1 MTDQQLIEDARG
13 HIANRYDTDYK
24 LLIRCF
30 EAVVDR
36 FAALQSENAEKDKEI
51 ERLKSELLEAR
62 EDYMASEME
71 REQGVAALSC
81 AEAERDAGRPSA
93 EVLEVIDELVEF
105 ARDRMSIGMW
115 LGYVNVLNEW
125 RGAQGER

>member
-36 FAALQSENAEKDKEI
+36 FAALQAGNADLRIGFSRAVAEWNAAMAYVPHACSTCKHKKKGVCGMGCEFV
-51 ERLKSELLEAR
+51 RLTINH
-62 EDYMASEME
+62 
-71 REQGVAALSC
+71 
-81 AEAERDAGRPSA
+81 AERCN
-93 EVLEVIDELVEF
+93 
-105 ARDRMSIGMW
+105 W
-115 LGYVNVLNEW
+115 EW
-125 RGAQGER
+125 RGAQGEA